1 VDPNSNHKPNPR
13 PFWDQTKGVST
24 NVPTDNKFEIYQQ
37 ISYMDNVKGVNHGSQ
52 IILQIHRST
61 STLVD
66 PNPKPN
72 VNRNPRPFCCHIR
85 IIHGNEMKGYGSCA
99 LIITISD
106 FRGPPK

>member
-1 VDPNSNHKPNPR
+1 MDEA
-13 PFWDQTKGVST
+13 KGEST
-24 NVPTDNKFEIYQQ
+24 NVPNENTIVIHQQ
-37 ISYMDNVKGVNHGSQ
+37 TSFMDNVKGVNQGTQ
-52 IILQIHRST
+52 TMST

-66 PNPKPN
+66 PYPKPN
-72 VNRNPRPFCCHIR
+72 VNRNPRPCCCHIR